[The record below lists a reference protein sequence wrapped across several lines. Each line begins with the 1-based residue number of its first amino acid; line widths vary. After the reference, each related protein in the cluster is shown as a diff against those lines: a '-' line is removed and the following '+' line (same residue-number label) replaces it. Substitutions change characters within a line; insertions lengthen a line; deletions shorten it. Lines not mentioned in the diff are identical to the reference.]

1 MPISACY
8 GLQGMSGIGV
18 DQLAFALG
26 QRCDFICSPV
36 QNPDRTTIPVHRE
49 QLARGEIG
57 EIDRR
62 RMA

>member
-1 MPISACY
+1 MPISACC

-18 DQLAFALG
+18 NQLAFVLG
-26 QRCDFICSPV
+26 QRGEFICSPA

-49 QLARGEIG
+49 QLARGEIS
-57 EIDRR
+57 EIYRR